1 MLTHKWTMED
11 SNGLDKL
18 SVTKEH
24 YGGDTN
30 QMLEH
35 FVRYLEACGWSLELG
50 YDGGYTWTIVN
61 KYLRDEDLV
70 TVDDTTFEDWYE
82 DIECCGD

>member
-11 SNGLDKL
+11 SNGIGGLDKL
-18 SVTKEH
+18 TVTKEH

-30 QMLEH
+30 ELLEH
-35 FVRYLEACGWSLELG
+35 FVKYLEACGWSLELG

-61 KYLRDEDLV
+61 KYLRDDPHDV
-70 TVDDTTFEDWYE
+70 YDDSDFDYDWVA
-82 DIECCGD
+82 GD